1 MGFLISLMA
10 VNHLEILSS
19 YSRHF
24 LSIYWSNL
32 LLSLSGEL
40 ADIVVIPLFTAAM
53 GGLAMRNISGVC
65 FILGEPEQT
74 PCSGLDSM
82 CWITASPQGSFW

>member
-1 MGFLISLMA
+1 
-10 VNHLEILSS
+10 
-19 YSRHF
+19 
-24 LSIYWSNL
+24 
-32 LLSLSGEL
+32 LSGEL

-53 GGLAMRNISGVC
+53 GAKLYGGLAMRNISGVC

-82 CWITASPQGSFW
+82 C